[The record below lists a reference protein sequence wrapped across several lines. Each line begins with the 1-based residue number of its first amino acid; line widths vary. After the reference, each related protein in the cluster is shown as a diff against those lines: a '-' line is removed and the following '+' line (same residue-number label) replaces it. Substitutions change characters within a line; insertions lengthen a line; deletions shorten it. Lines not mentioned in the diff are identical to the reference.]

1 MKPRNCNECKHTK
14 NCNSAYG
21 SLGCRYNIKPV
32 LTMILVLALCMM
44 VIAFDAK
51 AEEVT
56 PVEEVVV
63 INAEDIGVKTIEKE
77 VVEDE
82 PVVVEAEN
90 QTVDEIR
97 VQKEKVTYEP
107 KKEVQEQEEAEPVEE
122 EDLSEPPEGM
132 FEGYISG
139 EYLPVNYYEC
149 ELHDGCYMCKDH
161 NYEISY
167 SKSKYNGELK
177 YYCEK
182 ICVICGHGKNK
193 EITESE
199 YNDYFEND

>member
-1 MKPRNCNECKHTK
+1 MKKKLIRQ
-14 NCNSAYG
+14 
-21 SLGCRYNIKPV
+21 
-32 LTMILVLALCMM
+32 ILAVA
-44 VIAFDAK
+44 VIATFLIGTMSFAQ
-51 AEEVT
+51 EY
-56 PVEEVVV
+56 
-63 INAEDIGVKTIEKE
+63 NAEIPKEEMAVIDADEIGVKTMETE

-82 PVVVEAEN
+82 VIAPEAEDPA
-90 QTVDEIR
+90 VDEVVR
-97 VQKEKVTYEP
+97 GEKTNEKSAKVYTETEKEKP
-107 KKEVQEQEEAEPVEE
+107 KHKEAEPVEE

-132 FEGYISG
+132 YEGYNSG
-139 EYLPVNYYEC
+139 EYLPINFYEC

>member
-1 MKPRNCNECKHTK
+1 MQAQRCNQRWKGEKAMNK
-14 NCNSAYG
+14 K
-21 SLGCRYNIKPV
+21 LIRR
-32 LTMILVLALCMM
+32 ILAVA
-44 VIAFDAK
+44 VIATFLIGTMSFAQ
-51 AEEVT
+51 EY
-56 PVEEVVV
+56 
-63 INAEDIGVKTIEKE
+63 NAEIPKKEIAVIDADEIGVKTMKTE

-82 PVVVEAEN
+82 VIAPEAEDPA
-90 QTVDEIR
+90 VDEVVR
-97 VQKEKVTYEP
+97 GEKTNEKSAKVYTETEKEKP
-107 KKEVQEQEEAEPVEE
+107 KHKESEPVEE

-132 FEGYISG
+132 YEGYNSG
-139 EYLPVNYYEC
+139 EYLPINFYEC

-161 NYEISY
+161 NYEFSY